1 MPDVTDSLESID
13 RRVGRLERTLENGP
27 YVRKDVWYEV
37 VGSLRED
44 LAGLRSDI
52 GMIRKDMEDERKA
65 RENDR
70 RGIRN
75 LVLAAVFSAGLSVVV
90 TFVVAGAQV

>member
-52 GMIRKDMEDERKA
+52 GMITLFPYTTLFRSRK
-65 RENDR
+65 
-70 RGIRN
+70 
-75 LVLAAVFSAGLSVVV
+75 SVV
-90 TFVVAGAQV
+90 